1 MFNLKEFVDDQ
12 INDFINEI
20 DVQSLK
26 DIELKTNAPQVSRSK
41 YKTEVKDEKIFV
53 LDNNFKPNH
62 TYDYVVDSLGEIYI
76 GDGHYKLASKAG
88 SVKAAGE
95 IVIDQNGKVTYLNN
109 ESGHYEP
116 SKEDLDVIANKFKEL
131 NLTSTDFRIEK
142 RY

>member
-109 ESGHYEP
+109 ESGHY
-116 SKEDLDVIANKFKEL
+116 
-131 NLTSTDFRIEK
+131 
-142 RY
+142 